1 MTTRCVCLFLKITI
15 RRRMNIMHLRSTVIG
30 FAIAASFV
38 TVFPATSLRAQE
50 ESGRHGRKYKAPPET
65 SHIEITVL
73 KGGNDKPIPNAAII
87 FHPTK
92 DGQDEGNLEIKSGPD
107 GKGAIDVIPTGSLVG
122 LQVIANGYST
132 HAEEVLVDT
141 ATREITVR
149 MQRPKM
155 QVSTYT
161 DNSGKSSVR
170 KDGVQEPVRPAG
182 GAAPPKPISSSDPI
196 LPVSKP
202 KETPDTDTKQST
214 PPQR

>member
-1 MTTRCVCLFLKITI
+1 
-15 RRRMNIMHLRSTVIG
+15 MNVMHLRSTVIG
-30 FAIAASFV
+30 FAIAASLV
-38 TVFPATSLRAQE
+38 SVFPATTLIAQDDY
-50 ESGRHGRKYKAPPET
+50 GRHGRKYKAPPET

-73 KGGNDKPIPNAAII
+73 KGANDKPIPNAAII

-92 DGQDEGNLEIKSGPD
+92 DGKDEGNLEIKTGPD

-132 HAEEVLVDT
+132 HAEEVLIDT

-161 DNSGKSSVR
+161 DNSGKPSTQP
-170 KDGVQEPVRPAG
+170 DGVQEPVRPPG
-182 GAAPPKPISSSDPI
+182 KVAPPKPITSSDPI
-196 LPVSKP
+196 LPVAKP
-202 KETPDTDTKQST
+202 KDAPSTDTKQST